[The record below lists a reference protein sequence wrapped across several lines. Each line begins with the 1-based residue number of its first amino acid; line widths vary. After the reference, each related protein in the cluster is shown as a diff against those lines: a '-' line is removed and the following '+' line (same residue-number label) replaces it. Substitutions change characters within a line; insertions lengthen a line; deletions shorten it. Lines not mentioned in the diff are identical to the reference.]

1 MSDSTQTLVMSIYA
15 CHIRIISKSERL
27 TSVLNIIFN
36 QFVTDEIDTD
46 ISLEFTVEEADDVL
60 KISRDGFDD
69 LITRDLGEFIFLFEK
84 DLTIALQNIRNDL
97 FFVHAAAIVYNDQAA
112 LLIAPSGTGK
122 STTTWAA
129 INSGFDYL
137 SDELAAIDLNT
148 MTVWPYPHA
157 LCLKSRPP
165 LFELPETTLCTS
177 QTIHVY
183 GDVISNVSLNVAMP
197 LCAFFFLERDSSLS
211 HSIVKQISHGEA
223 AAKLYANTLNV
234 LAHNN
239 NDAGLE
245 AAIELAGNNR
255 NYALTVNALDDACNS
270 IKRLMD

>member
-1 MSDSTQTLVMSIYA
+1 MSDPTQILILSIYA

-27 TSVLNIIFN
+27 FSVLNMIFN

-46 ISLEFTVEEADDVL
+46 ISLEFTVDEADEEL
-60 KISRDGFDD
+60 KISREGFDD
-69 LITRDLGEFIFLFEK
+69 LITQELGEFIFLFEK

-97 FFVHAAAIVYNDQAA
+97 FFVHAAAVVYKDQAA

-165 LFELPETTLCTS
+165 LFELPETTLYTS
-177 QTIHVY
+177 QTMHVY
-183 GDVISNVSLNVAMP
+183 GDVISNVSLNIAKP
-197 LCAFFFLERDSSLS
+197 LGAFIFLERDASLS
-211 HSIVKQISHGEA
+211 HSTVKQISHGEA

-239 NDAGLE
+239 NDAGLA
-245 AAIELAGNNR
+245 AAIELAGNNK

-270 IKRLMD
+270 IKRLMV